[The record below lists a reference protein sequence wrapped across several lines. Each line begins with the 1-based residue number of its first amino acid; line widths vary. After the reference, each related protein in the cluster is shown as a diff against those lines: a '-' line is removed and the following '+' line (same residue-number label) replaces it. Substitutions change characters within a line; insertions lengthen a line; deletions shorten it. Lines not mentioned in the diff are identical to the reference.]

1 MIQIFANRAE
11 LMPVGET
18 TEEHRQWQ
26 DEEAAL
32 VERDRSSRGG
42 LFRGCFRMLARR
54 PMTLAAP
61 IRDDED
67 NVDRCPRCTWE
78 LEDGHCGSCGYP
90 VEDAGS
96 SGSDG
101 AEYYHPDDDEIY
113 EMEQHINM
121 DDALFEA
128 LAEEANADEY
138 YGDQHDSD
146 AEDDYSPPPS
156 YIRHHVSDVLHP
168 RLPINDYDSLPETE
182 EGSGDDEEIDSLD
195 SFVVADEEQ
204 PPSTTSSNRS
214 ASPSNTSSPRS
225 LNWETEHGT
234 AVAGIQESDDDYE
247 SQQNSEASEHEA
259 SSPISHYDHADE
271 SDEGPVPPSRRQVFR
286 FSSDSDES
294 ASTEFSQAVATIV
307 QDRAHRRRTPG
318 TASGVAR
325 HRRNIPHRTRETGR
339 SHGAPRIIEIESD
352 SEPPVLTQRQRRR
365 RAIQTRLSSDDETN
379 AEASS
384 GTVTVGR
391 QSPRRG
397 PTVQTSERPH
407 GYQARNTTSP
417 TVIASSP
424 TRSAN
429 IEDKEPNHSLA
440 PTAFSPLGPFA
451 DRPQSALLATSPHS
465 PPESFE
471 RTRRSPT
478 DANHGTY
485 SSPRNLPTLDHSAYP
500 EQPSMNQQRRR
511 SRLYGLS
518 RPRHGRNSPAN
529 RLSHSPMG
537 SEGRTGQSARDRR
550 AQKLEK
556 RAERERLKAEREQR
570 SST

>member
-1 MIQIFANRAE
+1 MIQIFASRAE

-18 TEEHRQWQ
+18 TEEHKQWQ

-78 LEDGHCGSCGYP
+78 LEDGQCGSCGYP
-90 VEDAGS
+90 VEGAGS

-101 AEYYHPDDDEIY
+101 AEYYHPDEIY
-113 EMEQHINM
+113 DMEHGIDM

-138 YGDQHDSD
+138 YGEQHDSD
-146 AEDDYSPPPS
+146 VEDDGYSPPS
-156 YIRHHVSDVLHP
+156 YIRHRVSNVLHP
-168 RLPINDYDSLPETE
+168 RLPTNDYDSLPDTE
-182 EGSGDDEEIDSLD
+182 EGSGDDEEVDSLD

-204 PPSTTSSNRS
+204 PPSTASSNRS

-225 LNWETEHGT
+225 LNWETENGT
-234 AVAGIQESDDDYE
+234 AIGGIQESDDDYE
-247 SQQNSEASEHEA
+247 SQQNSEASEHDA
-259 SSPISHYDHADE
+259 SSLISHYDHEDE

-294 ASTEFSQAVATIV
+294 ASTESSQAVATII

-325 HRRNIPHRTRETGR
+325 HRRNIPHRMRETGR
-339 SHGAPRIIEIESD
+339 SNGAPRIIEIESD
-352 SEPPVLTQRQRRR
+352 SEPPVPSQRQRRR
-365 RAIQTRLSSDDETN
+365 RAVQNRLSSDDETN

-384 GTVTVGR
+384 GTATVGR
-391 QSPRRG
+391 QSPRPG
-397 PTVQTSERPH
+397 PPVQTIERSH
-407 GYQARNTTSP
+407 GSLARNPASL

-424 TRSAN
+424 TRLAN
-429 IEDKEPNHSLA
+429 MEDEEPNHPLV
-440 PTAFSPLGPFA
+440 PTVFSPLGPFS
-451 DRPQSALLATSPHS
+451 DRSQSALLAISPHS
-465 PPESFE
+465 PPESYE
-471 RTRRSPT
+471 RTRRPPT

-500 EQPSMNQQRRR
+500 GQPSVNQQRRR
-511 SRLYGLS
+511 NRLYGLP
-518 RPRHGRNSPAN
+518 RPRHGRNSPAI
-529 RLSHSPMG
+529 RLSHSPVG
-537 SEGRTGQSARDRR
+537 SEGRTGQSSRDRR

-556 RAERERLKAEREQR
+556 RAERERLKAERERQ
-570 SST
+570 SSA